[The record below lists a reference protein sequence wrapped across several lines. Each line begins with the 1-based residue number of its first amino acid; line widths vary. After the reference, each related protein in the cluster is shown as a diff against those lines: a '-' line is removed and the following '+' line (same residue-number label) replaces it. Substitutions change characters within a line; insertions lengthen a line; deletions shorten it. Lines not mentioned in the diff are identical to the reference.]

1 MTEPK
6 RVIERR
12 REPEKRQMVITT
24 GSWVRGVIVI
34 AVAFALFIIRDLLLA
49 VLASIVIASA
59 IEPAASWARKR
70 GIPRLPAVLSVYIL
84 SGIMFAGLFYF
95 LFLPLLGEMSTF
107 LNAFPEYTAE
117 LGKSGDLGN
126 FFDSSGLFGPSNA
139 ITLPDILDRVNG
151 MIITFSRGVFTSIT
165 SAFGGVLSF
174 ILIIILSFYLA
185 VQEDGVGKFL
195 KIITP
200 WKQERYV
207 VNLWKRSQHKIGLW
221 MQGQVVLALIIM
233 GLVYPGLLLLGI
245 PHALLLSVAAGFFEI
260 VPLFGPII
268 AAIPAVLLAFS
279 SGGMSLALL
288 VVGFFLIIHQFEN
301 QLIYPLVVKKVVG
314 VPPMVSILA
323 LLIGAELAGFLGIL
337 ISVPVAAVLM
347 ELLSDYEQE
356 KIARL
361 SKMEAAALSENGQ

>member
-1 MTEPK
+1 MSEQK
-6 RVIERR
+6 KIIERR
-12 REPEKRQMVITT
+12 SEPERRQMVITT
-24 GSWVRGVIVI
+24 GSWVRAVIVI
-34 AVAFALFIIRDLLLA
+34 AVTLALFIIRDLLLA

-59 IEPAASWARKR
+59 IEPATSWAKKK
-70 GIPRLPAVLSVYIL
+70 GIPRLPAVLSIYIL
-84 SGIMFAGLFYF
+84 SAVVFAGLFYF
-95 LFLPLLGEMSTF
+95 LFLPLLGEISTF
-107 LNAFPEYTAE
+107 LNAFPEYTAS
-117 LGKSGDLGN
+117 LGQSGNIGN
-126 FFDSSGLFGPSNA
+126 LFDSSGLFGPSTTV
-139 ITLPDILDRVNG
+139 TLPDVLDKVNG
-151 MIITFSRGVFTSIT
+151 MLISFSRGVFTSVT
-165 SAFGGVLSF
+165 SAFGGILSF
-174 ILIIILSFYLA
+174 ILIVILSFYLA

-207 VNLWKRSQHKIGLW
+207 ISLWKRSQHKIGLW

-245 PHALLLSVAAGFFEI
+245 DHALLLAVAAGFFEI

-279 SGGMSLALL
+279 GGGMSSALL

-323 LLIGAELAGFLGIL
+323 LLIGAELAGFLGIV
-337 ISVPVAAVLM
+337 ISVPIAAILM

-356 KIARL
+356 KVEKL
-361 SKMEAAALSENGQ
+361 SRIEATQNNG